1 MIQETAQAPPAVPD
15 RTEEVGELYDELEH
29 DVLHFGY
36 WDDESD
42 PSSFTE
48 ASARLTELVL
58 QRLRPADGSSVL
70 DVGCGNGTPAL
81 RVGETTG
88 ARLTGITVSEEQIG
102 RASRRAEKAGLAGR
116 LRFQRADATALPFPA
131 DSFDHAFALES
142 VQHMDRLAALREM
155 ARVVRPGGRIV
166 LTDLFRRAPAPPQGP
181 PVMDALVPMW
191 RMSPPI
197 TLDEYPGLLE
207 QAGLELLELNDVTAQ
222 VIRRSFTEVLGQIQ
236 HALDS
241 GQAASIPSAGRLDL
255 TVEANQRAVLDFAR
269 HMTGT
274 REVGYLLLTAA
285 VPGAGQ

>member
-1 MIQETAQAPPAVPD
+1 MTQETAQAPPAVPNRPD
-15 RTEEVGELYDELEH
+15 EVGELYDELEH

-36 WDDESD
+36 WDDEQD
-42 PSSFTE
+42 ASSFTE
-48 ASARLTELVL
+48 ASARLTDLVL
-58 QRLRPADGSSVL
+58 ERLRPAEGSRVL

-88 ARLTGITVSEEQIG
+88 AVLTGITVSEDQIG
-102 RASRRAEKAGLAGR
+102 RASLRAEKACLAGR
-116 LRFQRADATALPFPA
+116 LTFELADATAMPFAA

-166 LTDLFRRAPAPPQGP
+166 LTDLFRRAPAPAEGP

-197 TLDEYPGLLE
+197 ALEEYPALLE
-207 QAGLELLELNDVTAQ
+207 RAGLELVELNDVTDR

-236 HALDS
+236 HAVDS

-255 TVEANQRAVLDFAR
+255 SVEANQRAVLDFAR
-269 HMTGT
+269 CMTGT
-274 REVGYLLLTAA
+274 QEVGYLLLVAA
-285 VPGAGQ
+285 VPAIDR